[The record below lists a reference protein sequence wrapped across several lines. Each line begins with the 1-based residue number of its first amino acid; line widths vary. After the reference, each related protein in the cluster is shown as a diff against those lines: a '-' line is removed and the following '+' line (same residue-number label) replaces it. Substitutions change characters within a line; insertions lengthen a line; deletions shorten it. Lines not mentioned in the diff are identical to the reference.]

1 VLVDGQLFSFFVDSM
16 PSNRLFRLYHT
27 SIDAESNVDEEN
39 AVGKELIRRGRSVLG
54 FLVDW

>member
-1 VLVDGQLFSFFVDSM
+1 VFHCGHVCSFFDYSM
-16 PSNRLFRLYHT
+16 PSDQSFRLYHT
-27 SIDAESNVDEEN
+27 SIDAASNVDEEN